1 MDSFNIF
8 TRLSNAQKLHIY
20 AASARQ
26 LLNKRALFADGTNY
40 YRVYHKKPDGY
51 EACLKFRTA
60 RDNVDSVWVVTLDAC
75 HKMKKAISDD
85 LFDYYQVIIPC
96 GDGNTEYYYRI
107 NSGKTTVYYNKR
119 GYMNEEQS
127 YYNFKLVPEFKTPD
141 WAKGAVFYQ
150 IFIDRFCNGDKTNDV
165 LGREYIYIKNA
176 ALRVDD
182 WSKEPEPMDVH
193 RFYGG
198 DLQGVMDKL
207 DYLKDLGVDVIY
219 LNPIFVSPSNHKY
232 DIEDYDYVDPHFGV
246 IIKDEGECLPEWEDS
261 NHRASRY
268 ICRVTSRDNL
278 KASNRLFIQLVEAI
292 HSRSMKIILD
302 GVFNHCGSFNKWLD
316 RERIYENQEGYE
328 KGAFIDAD
336 SPYHTFFK
344 FKEGSFWPYNTQYDG
359 WWGHDTLP
367 KLNYEESSLLEEYI
381 LNIAKKWVSPPFNA
395 DGWRLDVAADLGKSS
410 EYNHEFWRRFR
421 EVVKEANPNA
431 LILAEHYGDPSGWL
445 KGDQWDTVMN
455 YDAFMEPVTW
465 FLTGLEKH
473 SDEFR
478 QDLVGNYESF
488 QNAMSHHMSRF
499 HSESLFVA
507 MNELSNHDH
516 SRFMTRT
523 NKRVGRISS
532 LGAAAAAEG
541 INKAIMR
548 QGVVFQMT
556 WPGAPTIY
564 YGDEVG
570 LCGWTDPDSRRT
582 FPWGREDMELL
593 QFHKDIIHIH
603 KKNSALVRGSLKFLL
618 GRMNLIAFGRFDDE
632 QQCVVIV
639 NCNQEDGVKADIPVW
654 EIGVNDGSKMT
665 TLITSSR
672 EGYSLEDKTYTVS
685 DGALSLEL
693 MGESAVVLR
702 SMPEVLD

>member
-1 MDSFNIF
+1 MEDWKNFR
-8 TRLSNAQKLHIY
+8 RLSDVQKLNIY
-20 AASARQ
+20 MAGVKPI
-26 LLNKRALFADGTNY
+26 LNKRALFTDGTKY
-40 YRVYHKKPDGY
+40 YRTYHKTEDGY

-60 RDNVDSVWVVTLDAC
+60 KDNVDSVYVVTSGGRYEME
-75 HKMKKAISDD
+75 KSVSDH
-85 LFDYYQVIIPC
+85 LFDFYQAKVPC
-96 GDGNTEYYYRI
+96 DENCYEYYFQI
-107 NSGKTTVYYNKR
+107 NNGKVIVFYNKR
-119 GYMNEEQS
+119 GCMDEVQD

-141 WAKGAVFYQ
+141 WAKGAIFYQ
-150 IFIDRFCNGDKTNDV
+150 IFTDRFCNGDVSNDV
-165 LGREYIYIKNA
+165 LEREYLYIKEASGKA
-176 ALRVDD
+176 AD
-182 WSKEPEPMDVH
+182 WYEHPKTMDVH

-246 IIKDEGECLPEWEDS
+246 IIKDEGECLPEWEDANS
-261 NHRASRY
+261 RATRY
-268 ICRVTSRDNL
+268 ICRVTSRENL
-278 KASNRLFIQLVEAI
+278 EASNELFIRLVEAI
-292 HSRSMKIILD
+292 HSRGMKVILD

-328 KGAFIDAD
+328 KGAFIDEN
-336 SPYHTFFK
+336 SPYRSFFK
-344 FKEGSFWPYNTQYDG
+344 FREGSAWPYNAQYDG

-381 LNIAKKWVSPPFNA
+381 LKIAQKWVSPPFNA
-395 DGWRLDVAADLGKSS
+395 DGWRLDVAADLGKSL
-410 EYNHEFWRRFR
+410 EYNHQFWQKFR
-421 EVVKEANPNA
+421 KAVKEANPSA
-431 LILAEHYGDPSGWL
+431 LILAEHYGDPSNWL

-478 QDLVGNYESF
+478 GDLMGNDESF

-499 HSESLFVA
+499 HNESLFVA

-523 NKRVGRISS
+523 NKKVGRIGSM
-532 LGAAAAAEG
+532 GAEAAGQG
-541 INKAIMR
+541 IDKAIMR
-548 QGVVFQMT
+548 QGVVMQMT

-593 QFHKDIIHIH
+593 QFHKDMIRIH
-603 KKNSALVRGSLKFLL
+603 KENSALVMGSLKFLF
-618 GRMNLIAFGRFDDE
+618 GRQGMIAYGRFDDR
-632 QQCVVIV
+632 QQCVVII
-639 NCNQEDGVKADIPVW
+639 NCNTEDGVKVDIPVW
-654 EIGVNDGSKMT
+654 EIGVADGSRMT
-665 TLITSSR
+665 CLIRSRRDDYTLANEAYI
-672 EGYSLEDKTYTVS
+672 VS
-685 DGALSLEL
+685 DGVLSIEL
-693 MGESAVVLR
+693 NGESAIVLKN
-702 SMPEVLD
+702 S